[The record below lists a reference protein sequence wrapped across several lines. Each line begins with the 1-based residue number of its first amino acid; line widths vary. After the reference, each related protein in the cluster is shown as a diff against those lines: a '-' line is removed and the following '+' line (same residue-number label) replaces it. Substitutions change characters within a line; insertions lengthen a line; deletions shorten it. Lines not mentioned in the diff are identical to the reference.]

1 MLKLRGKTISVIAAS
16 LKLKNMFFIGKVGSI
31 L

>member
-1 MLKLRGKTISVIAAS
+1 MLTLRGKTISAIAAS
-16 LKLKNMFFIGKVGSI
+16 LKLKHMFYIGKVGSI